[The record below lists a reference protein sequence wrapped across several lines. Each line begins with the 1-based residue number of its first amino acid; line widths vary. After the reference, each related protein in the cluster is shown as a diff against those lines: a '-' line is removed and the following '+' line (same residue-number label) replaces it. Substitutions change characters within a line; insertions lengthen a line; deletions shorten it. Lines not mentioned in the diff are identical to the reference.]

1 MLLVISPSKSLDFTA
16 PVKTKTYT
24 VPDYLDESRTLVERM
39 RLLSALDI
47 AELMQV
53 SMKLAELNFERFQ
66 SWQEPFTPANAKQAI
81 LAFRGDVYTGLGAED
96 FSSRDLTFAQSH
108 LRILSGLY
116 GLLRPL
122 DLIQPY
128 RLEMGRKV
136 ETARGKNLYQFWGEI
151 ITDGLNRQL
160 SRMRSRHLIN
170 LASAE
175 YFKAVHPN
183 RLKGDV
189 ITPEFKERK
198 NGQYRVIGIFA
209 KSARGRLSRFVIKNR
224 LTDPEALKV
233 FDEDGYQFNAAL
245 SSSAK
250 WVFTRG

>member
-16 PVKTKTYT
+16 PAKTKTYT

-136 ETARGKNLYQFWGEI
+136 ETARGKNLY
-151 ITDGLNRQL
+151 
-160 SRMRSRHLIN
+160 
-170 LASAE
+170 
-175 YFKAVHPN
+175 
-183 RLKGDV
+183 
-189 ITPEFKERK
+189 
-198 NGQYRVIGIFA
+198 
-209 KSARGRLSRFVIKNR
+209 
-224 LTDPEALKV
+224 
-233 FDEDGYQFNAAL
+233 
-245 SSSAK
+245 
-250 WVFTRG
+250 

>member
-1 MLLVISPSKSLDFTA
+1 
-16 PVKTKTYT
+16 
-24 VPDYLDESRTLVERM
+24 
-39 RLLSALDI
+39 
-47 AELMQV
+47 
-53 SMKLAELNFERFQ
+53 
-66 SWQEPFTPANAKQAI
+66 
-81 LAFRGDVYTGLGAED
+81 
-96 FSSRDLTFAQSH
+96 
-108 LRILSGLY
+108 
-116 GLLRPL
+116 
-122 DLIQPY
+122 
-128 RLEMGRKV
+128 
-136 ETARGKNLYQFWGEI
+136 
-151 ITDGLNRQL
+151 
-160 SRMRSRHLIN
+160 MRSRHLIN